1 MMNECELGSLKN
13 HDKYIVTL
21 SDYFLYSNVDSSVD
35 SNVDSNVKLKTQW
48 MSLKFR
54 IKDMLE
60 DTTPTKRFIN
70 KVLNNRVAFK
80 TIQKF

>member
-1 MMNECELGSLKN
+1 MVNECKLGSLKN

-21 SDYFLYSNVDSSVD
+21 SDYFLYSNVDSRI
-35 SNVDSNVKLKTQW
+35 VKEVQLKTQW
-48 MSLKFR
+48 MPLKFR

-60 DTTPTKRFIN
+60 DTTPTKQFTN
-70 KVLNNRVAFK
+70 KVFNNRVAFK

>member
-1 MMNECELGSLKN
+1 MNECELGSLKN
-13 HDKYIVTL
+13 HDKYIVTF
-21 SDYFLYSNVDSSVD
+21 SDYFLY

-54 IKDMLE
+54 IKDILE
-60 DTTPTKRFIN
+60 DTTPTKWFIN

>member
-1 MMNECELGSLKN
+1 MNECELGSLKN

-21 SDYFLYSNVDSSVD
+21 SDYFLYSNVDSRI
-35 SNVDSNVKLKTQW
+35 VKEVQLKTQW

-54 IKDMLE
+54 IKDMLKYM
-60 DTTPTKRFIN
+60 TPTKWFIN
-70 KVLNNRVAFK
+70 KLLNNRVAFK

>member
-13 HDKYIVTL
+13 HDKYIVTF
-21 SDYFLYSNVDSSVD
+21 SDYFLY

-48 MSLKFR
+48 LSLKFR
-54 IKDMLE
+54 IKDILE
-60 DTTPTKRFIN
+60 DTTPTKWFIN

>member
-1 MMNECELGSLKN
+1 MNECELGSLKN

-35 SNVDSNVKLKTQW
+35 SNVELKTQW

-60 DTTPTKRFIN
+60 DTTPTKWFIN

>member
-1 MMNECELGSLKN
+1 MVNECKLGSLKKN
-13 HDKYIVTL
+13 DKYIVTL
-21 SDYFLYSNVDSSVD
+21 SDYFLYSNVDSRIVKE
-35 SNVDSNVKLKTQW
+35 VKLKTQW

-54 IKDMLE
+54 IKDTLE

>member
-21 SDYFLYSNVDSSVD
+21 SDYFLYSNVDSRIVKE
-35 SNVDSNVKLKTQW
+35 VKLKTQW

-60 DTTPTKRFIN
+60 DTTPTKWFIN
-70 KVLNNRVAFK
+70 KLLNNRVAFK

>member
-1 MMNECELGSLKN
+1 MNECELGSLKN

-21 SDYFLYSNVDSSVD
+21 SDYFLYSNVDSRIVKE
-35 SNVDSNVKLKTQW
+35 VKLKTQW

-60 DTTPTKRFIN
+60 DTTPTKWFIN

>member
-1 MMNECELGSLKN
+1 MVNECKLGSLKKN
-13 HDKYIVTL
+13 DNYIVTL
-21 SDYFLYSNVDSSVD
+21 SDYFLYSNVDSRIVKE
-35 SNVDSNVKLKTQW
+35 VKLKTQW
-48 MSLKFR
+48 MTLKFR

>member
-21 SDYFLYSNVDSSVD
+21 SDYFLYSNVDSRIVKE
-35 SNVDSNVKLKTQW
+35 VKLKTQW

-60 DTTPTKRFIN
+60 DMTPTKWFIN
-70 KVLNNRVAFK
+70 KLLNNRVAFM

>member
-1 MMNECELGSLKN
+1 MNECELGSLKN

-21 SDYFLYSNVDSSVD
+21 TDYFLYSNVDSRIVKE
-35 SNVDSNVKLKTQW
+35 VKLKTQW

-60 DTTPTKRFIN
+60 DTTPTKWFIN

>member
-1 MMNECELGSLKN
+1 MNECELGSLKN
-13 HDKYIVTL
+13 HDKYIVTPT
-21 SDYFLYSNVDSSVD
+21 DYFLYSNVDSRIVKE
-35 SNVDSNVKLKTQW
+35 VKLKTQS

-60 DTTPTKRFIN
+60 DTTPTKWFIN
-70 KVLNNRVAFK
+70 KLLNNRVAFK

>member
-13 HDKYIVTL
+13 HDKYIVTF
-21 SDYFLYSNVDSSVD
+21 SDYFLY

-54 IKDMLE
+54 IKDILE
-60 DTTPTKRFIN
+60 DTTPTKWFIN

>member
-21 SDYFLYSNVDSSVD
+21 SDYFLYSNVDSRIVKE
-35 SNVDSNVKLKTQW
+35 VKLKTQW

-60 DTTPTKRFIN
+60 DTTPTKWFIN

>member
-21 SDYFLYSNVDSSVD
+21 TDYFLYSNVDSRIVKE
-35 SNVDSNVKLKTQW
+35 VKLKTHW

-54 IKDMLE
+54 IKDM
-60 DTTPTKRFIN
+60 
-70 KVLNNRVAFK
+70 FK
-80 TIQKF
+80 T

>member
-1 MMNECELGSLKN
+1 MNECELGSLKN

-21 SDYFLYSNVDSSVD
+21 SDYFLYSNVDSRIVKE
-35 SNVDSNVKLKTQW
+35 VKLKTQW

-60 DTTPTKRFIN
+60 DMTPTKWFIN
-70 KVLNNRVAFK
+70 KLLNNRVAFM